1 MSLKHR
7 QKLWHRVMLSWVTI
21 IVLLLISILLTKSL
35 WGIYNKNKQSNIR
48 ATQAKADLEK
58 LTERKESLETNL
70 ANIKSTNGI
79 EAELRDKFDVGK
91 DGERLLVIIDKE
103 IITQETQADV
113 SWWGNLWQKLQQ

>member
-1 MSLKHR
+1 
-7 QKLWHRVMLSWVTI
+7 
-21 IVLLLISILLTKSL
+21 L